1 MLKHRGVAGGEEP
14 PTYGWVGERGK
25 MEAGEGRDSLSA
37 ERHPGRRSPKSDG
50 AGEIIPQSR
59 SFLR

>member
-1 MLKHRGVAGGEEP
+1 
-14 PTYGWVGERGK
+14 